1 MFFKPTEYRKKIK
14 LGTRCMIA
22 SAIKTLKNLKPKLSN
37 AEMSWFTEHPQFRH
51 IFHMKI
57 ETNHR
62 VQGMWMLLLRTAGIE
77 KLREVWFI
85 VNGVPIRYGLRE
97 HGLISG
103 LFCQNYPLGYKE
115 LGGTRFVDRHFKE
128 GEPRRLEDVKKKLV
142 NMGPHKDR
150 LKMAVLFFLASVVCA
165 QTKVGHKANDVL
177 EVFQRAV
184 DDLEYCKSFPWG
196 RFSYDYMLKEI
207 SHTMKHFGGE
217 VKEKTLWPLPGFCVP
232 LEVCKIPLNQSDS
245 IVVY

>member
-1 MFFKPTEYRKKIK
+1 
-14 LGTRCMIA
+14 
-22 SAIKTLKNLKPKLSN
+22 
-37 AEMSWFTEHPQFRH
+37 
-51 IFHMKI
+51 
-57 ETNHR
+57 
-62 VQGMWMLLLRTAGIE
+62 MWMLLLRTAGSE

-97 HGLISG
+97 HGLISR

-184 DDLEYCKSFPWG
+184 DDLEYCKAFPWG
-196 RFSYDYMLKEI
+196 RFFYDYMLKEI
-207 SHTMKHFGGE
+207 FHTMKHFGGV
-217 VKEKTLWPLPGFCVP
+217 VKEKTLWSLPGFCVP
-232 LEVCKIPLNQSDS
+232 LELLAFEAIPKLGIAFREPVVGAGHDCPRMCKSYFKRNGMTGVSLSVINKELG
-245 IVVY
+245 